1 MDNFELGEQEIF
13 MQKRKQEDD
22 SKIWDN
28 EFSQDILAPEE
39 TETKSSKIGVH
50 NIHHM
55 NSEN

>member
-1 MDNFELGEQEIF
+1 

-39 TETKSSKIGVH
+39 TGTQSSGKIGIH
-50 NIHHM
+50 NMQHM
-55 NSEN
+55 NSENQQM